1 MDRNGGLVITCLKNH
16 EIIPLHPSSFLSFP
30 DLHLCPETAANGMD
44 WPQWRGPNRDGFV
57 PKDSP
62 WPSTIDGKS
71 LTQSWQAKL
80 GKGYPGPVLSEE
92 LVFTIESVEGNEVVH
107 ALDRK
112 TGEIAWK
119 FPMGRS
125 NESPLLRC

>member
-1 MDRNGGLVITCLKNH
+1 MK
-16 EIIPLHPSSFLSFP
+16 SFLSTLLLSSLFLTCTFAQKQQP
-30 DLHLCPETAANGMD
+30 TRMD

-107 ALDRK
+107 ALNRK

-119 FPMGRS
+119 FQWEGSCATMPVVKVWRI
-125 NESPLLRC
+125 LRNG